1 MNSNLD
7 STSTK
12 SSWVVV
18 QVLFFDH
25 SFFLI
30 IKVTPKNTNQQE
42 ALRFSTAPSKKIA
55 RNPDRNGWVKVKPA
69 GFAGRSR
76 ILRCIHSYSL
86 YRFLFC
92 IYTLSL
98 DTCRILG
105 VRCYTSGIST
115 FCQKHRVCGRN
126 LGFLVNLNIMVI
138 LM

>member
-12 SSWVVV
+12 SSWVVF

-92 IYTLSL
+92 IYIY
-98 DTCRILG
+98 ILIG
-105 VRCYTSGIST
+105 KYRYTNVWDSILYRST
-115 FCQKHRVCGRN
+115 SFPVP
-126 LGFLVNLNIMVI
+126 LPSW
-138 LM
+138 